1 MNAKIA
7 KMKARIKNDVIKVKF
22 VIFNPMSTKI
32 EAQRKGMKQDYIT
45 HILVTVDG
53 RTLFEFKPTSSIS
66 KNPLFY
72 FKCKA
77 KEIKV
82 GDTIVLSWTT
92 LLGESKHFS
101 KKIR

>member
-22 VIFNPMSTKI
+22 VIFHPMLTKR
-32 EAQRKGMKQDYIT
+32 EAPRKGIRQDYIT

-53 RTLFEFKPTSSIS
+53 RTLFDFKPTSNIS
-66 KNPLFY
+66 KDPLFQ
-72 FKCKA
+72 FKSKA
-77 KEIKV
+77 KEIKA